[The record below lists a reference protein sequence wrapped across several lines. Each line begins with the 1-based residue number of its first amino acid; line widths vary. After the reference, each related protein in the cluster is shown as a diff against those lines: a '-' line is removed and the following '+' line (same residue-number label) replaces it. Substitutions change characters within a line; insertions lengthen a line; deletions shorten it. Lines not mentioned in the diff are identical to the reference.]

1 MFSRKNWFVIL
12 MLSGLV
18 LVLAA
23 CAQTSPSA
31 TSSADQVIA
40 EPASATAGVTAT
52 TSPASGSGE
61 AAKSFPKNAD
71 GYADITVQ
79 QLADILPAKDF
90 TLVNVHIP
98 YDGELP
104 QTDLFVPF
112 DQVEGRQVEFPNR
125 DAPIVLY
132 CRSGSMSTVAAKAMA
147 ALGYTNIMELD
158 GGFNAW
164 KAAGY
169 ELLSKP

>member
-1 MFSRKNWFVIL
+1 MFTRRSWFTVF
-12 MLSGLV
+12 SFCGLL

-23 CAQTSPSA
+23 CAQTPPSA
-31 TSSADQVIA
+31 ISSSGQEI
-40 EPASATAGVTAT
+40 SAPTPSTEGVTET
-52 TSPASGSGE
+52 TSPGSGSE
-61 AAKSFPKNAD
+61 DKTKSFPKNAD
-71 GYADITVQ
+71 GYADISAQ
-79 QLADILPAKDF
+79 QLADMLPAKGF

-112 DQVEGRQVEFPNR
+112 DQVAGHQVEFPDK
-125 DAPIVLY
+125 DAPIILY

-147 ALGYTNIMELD
+147 ELGYTNVLELD

-169 ELLSKP
+169 KLLNR